1 MINDLFSVVFMFV
14 GFIFMLIVS
23 IGMVKFLDFYICNFV
38 SIKVV
43 VLGVL
48 LILLG
53 VGIYYNDMM
62 IFIEIFV
69 IFLFIFL
76 IVFLVV
82 YIVFCVVVIMEV
94 GFWEKIGFSEF
105 EDYKKE

>member
-14 GFIFMLIVS
+14 GLFFMLIVS

-38 SIKVV
+38 SMKAV

-69 IFLFIFL
+69 IFFFY
-76 IVFLVV
+76 FFDC
-82 YIVFCVVVIMEV
+82 VFCGLYCILGGGYYGGRVLGKD
-94 GFWEKIGFSEF
+94 GF
-105 EDYKKE
+105 